1 MKISILAKTS
11 TPDQSFQTVDKC
23 CIAPRRRYTKDPFD
37 SHSIPVWNSHSKV
50 MCHMLM
56 DEEKKIVEESL
67 SVGAAD
73 IRVVIL
79 VVRIEI

>member
-1 MKISILAKTS
+1 
-11 TPDQSFQTVDKC
+11 
-23 CIAPRRRYTKDPFD
+23 
-37 SHSIPVWNSHSKV
+37 
-50 MCHMLM
+50 MLM